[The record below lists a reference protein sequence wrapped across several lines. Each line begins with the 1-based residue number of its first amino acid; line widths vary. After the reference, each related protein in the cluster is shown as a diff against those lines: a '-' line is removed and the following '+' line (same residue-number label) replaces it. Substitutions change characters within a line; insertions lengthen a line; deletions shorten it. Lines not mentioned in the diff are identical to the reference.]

1 MADLTVII
9 LAKDEE
15 LNIRKCIENVKPIAR
30 RIVVVDSYST
40 DNTVSIA
47 KELGADVY
55 QHPFKHYG
63 AQFQWAIDNCD
74 IKTQWVFRLD
84 ADEEVSAESRI
95 EIEDLC
101 KKNKDT
107 DVNGFVFRLIYIF
120 MGRKI
125 KHGSLNILK
134 KLCIF
139 KYGKAYMEDRYMGEQ
154 IVLTEGRSIDMRTL
168 SYHHD
173 FKNMTFLINK
183 MNWYATREVKDMH
196 IQDERKDQEIS
207 TLDVPS
213 KIRRAI
219 KYNIYYKMPS
229 RMRAKMFFFYCYVL
243 RGGFLDGQ
251 EGYYFYFF
259 EAYFYHL
266 LVDAK
271 EFEVKKTGKLPGE
284 TGAWD

>member
-9 LAKDEE
+9 LTKNEE
-15 LNIRKCIENVKPIAR
+15 LNIKKCIENVKPIAK

-40 DNTVSIA
+40 DRTIDIA
-47 KELGADVY
+47 KELGAEIY

-63 AQFQWAIDNCD
+63 AQFQWAIDNCN

-84 ADEEVSAESRI
+84 ADEEVSAESRN
-95 EIEDLC
+95 EIEELC
-101 KKNKDT
+101 EKNRNT
-107 DVNGFVFRLIYIF
+107 DINGFVFRQIYIF

-139 KYGKAYMEDRYMGEQ
+139 KYGKACMEDRYMGEQ
-154 IVLTEGRSIDMRTL
+154 IVLTEGRSIDMKTL

-183 MNWYATREVKDMH
+183 MNWYATREVKDIY
-196 IQDERKDQEIS
+196 IQDEKKDQEIN

-213 KIRRAI
+213 KVRRAI
-219 KYNIYYKMPS
+219 KYKVYYKMPS
-229 RMRAKMFFFYCYVL
+229 RMRAKMFFFYCYIL
-243 RGGFLDGQ
+243 RGGFLDGK

-271 EFEVKKTGKLPGE
+271 QFEAEKTGIIPGE
-284 TGAWD
+284 TGAWN